1 MARILIID
9 DSLPLLDV
17 MEHILNEAGH
27 HTVACESGRQAIVLL
42 ETETFDLIITDVYMP
57 EGDGFDVM
65 SAVKRREKPIPVV
78 AISGMTGKRNL
89 LPAAERLGAVVQ
101 LAKPFSGQELLL
113 SVEQALEPRG
123 QAVLPPGSGA

>member
-17 MEHILNEAGH
+17 MEQILNEAGH
-27 HTVACESGRQAIVLL
+27 HTVACESGRQAILLL

-65 SAVKRREKPIPVV
+65 DAAKRREK
-78 AISGMTGKRNL
+78 ADSGRGNQRNDGETEPATGGRAL
-89 LPAAERLGAVVQ
+89 GGGGAAR
-101 LAKPFSGQELLL
+101 
-113 SVEQALEPRG
+113 
-123 QAVLPPGSGA
+123 